1 MKINHQSGFT
11 LYELLITVIIIGVI
25 LAIGVPNFAQFT
37 ANSRMTSTA
46 NDLHSTFL
54 MARSE
59 AARAKTAVT
68 ICASANP
75 LDDDANCDVNGS
87 FETGWIVFQDDDRDG
102 VNEASDGNINRDAG
116 EALLRSHAAVE
127 TGVNISTPGMMQY
140 FSYAPTGLGRGNV
153 IGTPLGTAVI
163 CDERG
168 NADGPG
174 TDSTARAVV
183 VTPFGRSTVVRDKGT
198 ITEIIANTGA
208 SCP

>member
-1 MKINHQSGFT
+1 MKTSTENGFT

-25 LAIGVPNFAQFT
+25 LAIGVPNFANFT

-46 NDLHSTFL
+46 NDLHASFL

-68 ICASANP
+68 ICASPNP
-75 LDDDANCDVNGS
+75 LDADANCDVNGS
-87 FETGWIVFQDDDRDG
+87 LETGWIVFQDDDRDG

-116 EALLRSHAAVE
+116 EALVRSHAGVE
-127 TGVNISTPGMMQY
+127 TGVSISTPSMMQY
-140 FSYAPTGLGRGNV
+140 FSFAPSGLGRGNV
-153 IGTPLGTAVI
+153 IGTPLSTVVI

-174 TDSTARAVV
+174 TDSTARALV
-183 VTPFGRSTVVRDKGT
+183 VTPFGRSTVVRDKAT
-198 ITEIIANTGA
+198 ITDIITTSGA

>member
-1 MKINHQSGFT
+1 MNTETQNGFT
-11 LYELLITVIIIGVI
+11 LYELLITVIIIGVV

-46 NDLHSTFL
+46 NDLHSAFL

-59 AARAKTAVT
+59 AARAKAAVT

-75 LDDDANCDVNGS
+75 LDANPSCDVNGS
-87 FETGWIVFQDDDRDG
+87 LATGWIVFLDDDRDG
-102 VNEASDGNINRDAG
+102 VNEASDGNISRDAG
-116 EALLRSHAAVE
+116 EALLRSHSAVE
-127 TGVNISTPGMMQY
+127 TGVSVSTPGMMQY

-153 IGTPLGTAVI
+153 IGTPLSTVVI

-183 VTPFGRSTVVRDKGT
+183 VTPFGRSTVVRDKAT
-198 ITEIIANTGA
+198 LTDIITNSGA